1 MYVECPLHCF
11 SLISSIHEIIR
22 IGLTKT
28 MNNQDKKTPKPPT
41 STTETET
48 KTCAQSTLFM
58 AHDSSVILGDNHITL
73 LHIQLT
79 ISFRIGRKRT
89 VHF

>member
-11 SLISSIHEIIR
+11 SLISIIHEIIR

-28 MNNQDKKTPKPPT
+28 TNNQDKKTPKPPT

-48 KTCAQSTLFM
+48 KSCAGFS
-58 AHDSSVILGDNHITL
+58 LGADRRLNKELPQFLSRPIFL
-73 LHIQLT
+73 
-79 ISFRIGRKRT
+79 
-89 VHF
+89 